1 MNTQTQLS
9 ELHNLDSFKQRAIWA
24 HNWISFN
31 PDRRGEQII
40 QAYGEQLKEDIEK
53 LQTNQISED
62 IIQGY
67 AERYKLLF
75 SSWISAKSNCASSV
89 ITGGSGFNV
98 RRAEKANRSEERHYT
113 LWQEWRERAIKAIV
127 RKSKPEKTYQSELE
141 RYRSELASMQRC
153 HELMKQG
160 NIMIKKAKKEGKDIT
175 EYLASTFNIKPHMI
189 EWTMKFGFGLTNN
202 NANMKRVEQRIKELE
217 AKEKAKEVTG
227 GEATIW
233 QVFGA
238 TAICN
243 YEADR
248 VQIKTDIKPNP
259 EIITALKKNAF
270 KWSPS
275 NQVWQRQLTLNAMS
289 ATRQLKNIFAPTEL
303 NNAF

>member
-1 MNTQTQLS
+1 MNTQTAVT

-24 HNWISFN
+24 HNWVSFN

-53 LQTNQISED
+53 LQSDEISED

-67 AERYKLLF
+67 AERYKRLF

-89 ITGGSGFNV
+89 VTGGSGFNV
-98 RRAEKANRSEERHYT
+98 RRAEKANRSEERHFT
-113 LWQEWRERAIKAIV
+113 LWQEWRERAIKAIL

-160 NIMIKKAKKEGKDIT
+160 NVMIKKAKKEGRDIT
-175 EYLASTFNIKPHMI
+175 SELKELLNLSDFNA
-189 EWTMKFGFGLTNN
+189 EWAMKWGFGLANN
-202 NANMKRVEQRIKELE
+202 NANIKRVEQRIKELE
-217 AKEKAKEVTG
+217 AKEKAKELTG

-233 QVFGA
+233 QVFGV

-248 VQIKTDIKPNP
+248 VQIKTDSKPNH

-275 NQVWQRQLTLNAMS
+275 NQVWQRQLTLNAIS

-303 NNAF
+303 NNRL